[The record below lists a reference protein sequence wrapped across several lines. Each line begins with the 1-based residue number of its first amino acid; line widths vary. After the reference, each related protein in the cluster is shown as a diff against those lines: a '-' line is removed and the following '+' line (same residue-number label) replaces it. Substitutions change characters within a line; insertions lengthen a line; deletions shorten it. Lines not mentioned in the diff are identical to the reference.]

1 MLKKDFDEINDLWE
15 EGDDEIVA
23 SEESK
28 QYEHYR
34 YIADKGQSLL
44 RIDKFLSDRIEGVS
58 RNRIQQAAEAGCILV
73 NNVPVKSSYKVKPMD
88 VISIVMDKPRHE
100 IEIIPEDIPLNIVYE
115 DNDLMV
121 VNKPAGMVVHPGYG
135 NYTGTLLNAVAYYL
149 NYEQGMHLDDPRV
162 GMVHRIDK
170 DTSGLLLIAKTPEAK
185 TNLSLQFY
193 NKTTTRQ
200 YVALVWGDPK
210 DDEGRIEGNI
220 GRDPKNR
227 MLMRVFPDGEM
238 GKAAVT
244 HYKVLERFEYVTL
257 VQCQLETGRTHQIRV
272 HMKEAK
278 HPLTGDE
285 TYGNPRHPASDAVKE
300 VVKALGRQALHAF
313 KLSFK
318 HPKTGEEVSFQA
330 ALPADIH
337 HLLSVLRL
345 ECGKD
350 SALSNAPEW
359 VDTQVDDDDD
369 WDEDEFD
376 VEVRYVPD

>member
-34 YIADKGQSLL
+34 FIADKGQSLL

-244 HYKVLERFEYVTL
+244 HYKVLERFEYVSL

-272 HMKEAK
+272 HMKHMG
-278 HPLTGDE
+278 HPLFNDGRYGGDE
-285 TYGNPRHPASDAVKE
+285 ILYG
-300 VVKALGRQALHAF
+300 
-313 KLSFK
+313 
-318 HPKTGEEVSFQA
+318 
-330 ALPADIH
+330 
-337 HLLSVLRL
+337 LR
-345 ECGKD
+345 
-350 SALSNAPEW
+350 S
-359 VDTQVDDDDD
+359 
-369 WDEDEFD
+369 
-376 VEVRYVPD
+376 

>member
-34 YIADKGQSLL
+34 FIADKGQSLL

-227 MLMRVFPDGEM
+227 MLMRVFPTE
-238 GKAAVT
+238 KWV
-244 HYKVLERFEYVTL
+244 KR
-257 VQCQLETGRTHQIRV
+257 
-272 HMKEAK
+272 
-278 HPLTGDE
+278 PLLIIKCW
-285 TYGNPRHPASDAVKE
+285 SD
-300 VVKALGRQALHAF
+300 L
-313 KLSFK
+313 
-318 HPKTGEEVSFQA
+318 
-330 ALPADIH
+330 
-337 HLLSVLRL
+337 
-345 ECGKD
+345 
-350 SALSNAPEW
+350 NM
-359 VDTQVDDDDD
+359 
-369 WDEDEFD
+369 
-376 VEVRYVPD
+376 

>member
-34 YIADKGQSLL
+34 FIADKGQSLL

-170 DTSGLLLIAKTPEAK
+170 DTSGLLLIAKTPEA
-185 TNLSLQFY
+185 
-193 NKTTTRQ
+193 
-200 YVALVWGDPK
+200 
-210 DDEGRIEGNI
+210 
-220 GRDPKNR
+220 
-227 MLMRVFPDGEM
+227 
-238 GKAAVT
+238 
-244 HYKVLERFEYVTL
+244 
-257 VQCQLETGRTHQIRV
+257 
-272 HMKEAK
+272 
-278 HPLTGDE
+278 
-285 TYGNPRHPASDAVKE
+285 
-300 VVKALGRQALHAF
+300 
-313 KLSFK
+313 
-318 HPKTGEEVSFQA
+318 
-330 ALPADIH
+330 
-337 HLLSVLRL
+337 
-345 ECGKD
+345 
-350 SALSNAPEW
+350 
-359 VDTQVDDDDD
+359 
-369 WDEDEFD
+369 
-376 VEVRYVPD
+376 